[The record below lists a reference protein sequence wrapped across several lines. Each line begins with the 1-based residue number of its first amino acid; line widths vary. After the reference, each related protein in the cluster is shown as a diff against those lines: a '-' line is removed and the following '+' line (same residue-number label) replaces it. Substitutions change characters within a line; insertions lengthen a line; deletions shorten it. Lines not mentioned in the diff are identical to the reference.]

1 MSHLRA
7 SILVDEL
14 VGMESSSSLTA
25 AVSGS
30 DRRPRMITHEAEAV
44 MNALA
49 ASKPIPEEDPVM
61 RIVRPEWVFAGEEG
75 SMAG

>member
-14 VGMESSSSLTA
+14 VGMEASSSLTA

-30 DRRPRMITHEAEAV
+30 GRRPRMITHEAEAA

-49 ASKPIPEEDPVM
+49 VSRPIPEEDPVM
-61 RIVRPEWVFAGEEG
+61 RIVRPEWVFGGEEG